1 LKISRTLSLLLAA
14 TVRNAMECDLRKRT
28 VTSFLVP
35 VADLGELPR
44 GSKLGRRV
52 AGARIL
58 LVNAE
63 SGIRAY
69 EDRCGHRDVSLCDGT
84 LEGRVL
90 TCKAHEWRYDADTG
104 CGIERPGVRLR
115 SYPVRIEGA
124 RILVDIGGGR

>member
-1 LKISRTLSLLLAA
+1 
-14 TVRNAMECDLRKRT
+14 MECDLRKRMRA
-28 VTSFLVP
+28 SFLVP

-44 GSKLGRRV
+44 GSKLGRVV
-52 AGARIL
+52 AGTRIL

-63 SGIRAY
+63 SGIHAY

-84 LEGRVL
+84 LERGVL

-115 SYPVRIEGA
+115 SYPIRIEAA